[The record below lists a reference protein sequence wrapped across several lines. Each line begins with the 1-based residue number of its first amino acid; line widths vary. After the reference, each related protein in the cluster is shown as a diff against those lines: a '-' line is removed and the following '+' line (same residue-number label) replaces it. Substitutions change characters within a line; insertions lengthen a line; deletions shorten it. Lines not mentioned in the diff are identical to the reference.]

1 MGVRLIIRIVQANAR
16 PATVTTAA
24 IVLPSA
30 YRVMRLVRQSF
41 LIVPVSVRNGS
52 AIPAILNPEVCA
64 LRMIHATAERIRAVR
79 MVARPTGVIV
89 QANVRFAIRT
99 TAETERRSV
108 CRVMQVVRIII
119 PIVLQ
124 NVLRGHVIRVI

>member
-16 PATVTTAA
+16 PVTVTTAA
-24 IVLPSA
+24 IVPPSA

-41 LIVPVSVRNGS
+41 PIVPVSVRNGS

-64 LRMIHATAERIRAVR
+64 LRMIRATAERIRAVR
-79 MVARPTGVIV
+79 MVARPTGAIV

-99 TAETERRSV
+99 TAETERRLE
-108 CRVMQVVRIII
+108 CRVMQAVRIII